1 MGKVYLNK
9 AENDIIETI
18 GDLLDLA
25 KRTLKP
31 DGYLIVCD
39 EIREMLDGNRTK
51 KEASGLSDE
60 EKKVLG
66 L

>member
-1 MGKVYLNK
+1 MGKVYLNR
-9 AENDIIETI
+9 AENDIVETI

-25 KRTLKP
+25 KKTLNP

-51 KEASGLSDE
+51 KEALGLSDE